1 MVMAARFILD
11 QLPDRKPWNST
22 FTSMPRNSEDNSAA
36 RKAPLESRLAREK
49 NPIKRALMILGPGLI
64 TGASDD
70 DPSGIGTYTQAGA
83 SLGLAT
89 LWTAIVTLPMMAAI
103 QFICAKIGM
112 VSGMGLAGVLRK
124 HYPRWLV
131 VGAII
136 LLVIANTINAGTDI
150 GAIAASVNLL
160 APRVPALALV
170 VPIAIAI
177 VLVQILGSYRTL
189 VRIFKWLTLT
199 LFAYIVAAFLAKP
212 HWPEVLKATFI
223 PAFRFDNQYLMTLV
237 AIFGTTITPYLFFW
251 QASQEVEEELRMGRE
266 TLAEREGATDR
277 ELRIAEIDVDAGMI
291 FASVV
296 FYFVVLASAATLH
309 VSGKTDIQTATD
321 AAEAL
326 RPLSHGMA
334 TVLFALG
341 LIGSG
346 FLAVP
351 ILTGASAY
359 AMCEA
364 FDWRYGLNE
373 KFRDARRFYLIIA
386 AATLVGLLIN
396 FFKIPPVTALFWTAV
411 LNGVLAPPLIVIIM
425 LVSNSKKVMGKRT
438 NGLLTNFLGWSTAA
452 IMIAA
457 AVGMFVTWA
466 K

>member
-11 QLPDRKPWNST
+11 QLQDRKPWNST

-36 RKAPLESRLAREK
+36 GKAPLESRLAREK

-212 HWPEVLKATFI
+212 HWAEVLKATFI

-309 VSGKTDIQTATD
+309 ASGKTDIQTATD